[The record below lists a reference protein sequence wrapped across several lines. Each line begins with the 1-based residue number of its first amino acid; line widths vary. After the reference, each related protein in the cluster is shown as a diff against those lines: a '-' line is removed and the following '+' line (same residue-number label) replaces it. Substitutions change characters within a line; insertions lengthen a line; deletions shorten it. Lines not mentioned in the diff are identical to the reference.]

1 MESGLLISDA
11 AKEVQVESH
20 VLRYWE
26 EELELPIRRNEQGH
40 RYYTNEDVACFKQ
53 IKVMKERGLQL
64 KAIKLILK
72 DGKFDILP
80 SDQMQEQVLGQASE
94 HMSHP
99 SGQASEH
106 VLQQM
111 SGQTSEHVPP
121 QVSEQMGAV
130 ESKEEKTQRLQWVLR
145 QMICQAVQEN
155 NAELVQQI
163 RESVLKELDYQF
175 RLQEEREEERD
186 RKAMERAE
194 QHYRQVDDLLRIKS
208 RRRKISALTDTVS
221 VADVTNAPK
230 EDHAMA
236 EEQTLEE
243 KTEDKKSP
251 RKWFVFAGKTKS
263 KKMKKNNSNEVTEKV
278 QTK

>member
-40 RYYTNEDVACFKQ
+40 RYYTDEDVACFKQ
-53 IKVMKERGLQL
+53 IKIMKERGLQL

-80 SDQMQEQVLGQASE
+80 ADQVTEQVLGQASE

-111 SGQTSEHVPP
+111 SGQTSEPP
-121 QVSEQMGAV
+121 TQMRSPRMPLSISTTTAQVSID
-130 ESKEEKTQRLQWVLR
+130 SITS
-145 QMICQAVQEN
+145 
-155 NAELVQQI
+155 NA
-163 RESVLKELDYQF
+163 
-175 RLQEEREEERD
+175 
-186 RKAMERAE
+186 
-194 QHYRQVDDLLRIKS
+194 S
-208 RRRKISALTDTVS
+208 RR
-221 VADVTNAPK
+221 
-230 EDHAMA
+230 
-236 EEQTLEE
+236 QTI
-243 KTEDKKSP
+243 P
-251 RKWFVFAGKTKS
+251 ATKA
-263 KKMKKNNSNEVTEKV
+263 TYL
-278 QTK
+278 